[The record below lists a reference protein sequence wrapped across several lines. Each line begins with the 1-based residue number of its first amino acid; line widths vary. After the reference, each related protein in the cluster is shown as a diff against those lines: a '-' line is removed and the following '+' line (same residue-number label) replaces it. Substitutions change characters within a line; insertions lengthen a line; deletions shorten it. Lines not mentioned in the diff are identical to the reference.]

1 MDSFLLW
8 VALMIVLA
16 VFVACV
22 AHFWARAE
30 CVMVLVAMV
39 AVAGPAVGAAMAAI
53 RNQGEF
59 ERIRKRS
66 RAMRSEL
73 RRLSNQLRTLTRN
86 EDKITSALV
95 RQLAVDAGQTM
106 SDELLDWRIVFEAKT
121 PELQ

>member
-1 MDSFLLW
+1 
-8 VALMIVLA
+8 
-16 VFVACV
+16 
-22 AHFWARAE
+22 
-30 CVMVLVAMV
+30 
-39 AVAGPAVGAAMAAI
+39 
-53 RNQGEF
+53 
-59 ERIRKRS
+59 
-66 RAMRSEL
+66 MRSEL